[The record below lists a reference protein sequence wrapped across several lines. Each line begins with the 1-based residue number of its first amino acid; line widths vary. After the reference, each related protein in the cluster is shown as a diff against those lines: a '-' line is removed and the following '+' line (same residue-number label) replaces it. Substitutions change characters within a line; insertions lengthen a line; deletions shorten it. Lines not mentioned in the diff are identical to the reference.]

1 MRLIKPLGSK
11 GLMMLPR
18 WALLNTTN
26 SAETLS
32 WGTPTSG
39 RWVNIG
45 TLFWQQFSYI
55 YAWAACKHR
64 TDLDVYLVSES
75 KCLPLG
81 LMAITVLLFY
91 LISSTFRLQWS
102 AWADGLTSKMTT
114 RRSTRGSWRLSG
126 MYIRTSLNVK
136 GFYLEWD
143 AAFVQVFAS
152 LVFWSCLIAG
162 AASCIR
168 KNTE

>member
-1 MRLIKPLGSK
+1 MGIAEYNKQCRNIVMRYSHEWEVSEYRDTFLATVQL
-11 GLMMLPR
+11 
-18 WALLNTTN
+18 
-26 SAETLS
+26 
-32 WGTPTSG
+32 
-39 RWVNIG
+39 
-45 TLFWQQFSYI
+45 YI
-55 YAWAACKHR
+55 YTWAACKHR

-136 GFYLEWD
+136 GFYLEQD
-143 AAFVQVFAS
+143 ATFVQVFAS